1 MKALSQ
7 FQCEFCNTIYKS
19 KSECQ
24 ICENFHQHPR
34 IIVYNNFNSYK
45 NGGKYPNYIDIKMA
59 DGKTIRYKRG

>member
-7 FQCEFCNTIYKS
+7 FQCEFCNTVYKS

-24 ICENFHQHPR
+24 KCESTHQFPK
-34 IIVYNNFNSYK
+34 IIIFSNFNSYK